1 MSRPTVDQASK
12 QNFVVNI
19 QDSEFGKLV
28 VWWHERDKSWG
39 KVLGQFCG
47 KFWYLRD
54 FVAANKKQTII
65 KLCTGLWVE

>member
-28 VWWHERDKSWG
+28 VRWRERDTGWFLLSKYKFKKIGLKIHWYHW
-39 KVLGQFCG
+39 LNQTTNQFCVLKG
-47 KFWYLRD
+47 K
-54 FVAANKKQTII
+54 I
-65 KLCTGLWVE
+65 K

>member
-28 VWWHERDKSWG
+28 VRRREQDIQPEFESSFKTQVPSFSIWINNQKP
-39 KVLGQFCG
+39 
-47 KFWYLRD
+47 
-54 FVAANKKQTII
+54 A
-65 KLCTGLWVE
+65 